1 MASPAPA
8 RPRSPAPA
16 PTQAEISEVLSRAQ
30 ALAVNQKLEEAERLL
45 ATYPQVPDCVF
56 RRAAILITLERWA
69 EAEAGFRALLR
80 VAPKHF
86 DSAMGLAGAL
96 IEQNRAKE
104 ALPWLEAAYKAK
116 PDGRT
121 RYFLGI
127 ALDQA
132 GQHERAAALLAEARG
147 HLIAQSEARNLLPT
161 ELYMQIS
168 RRCNLRCA
176 MCGHEVWKSNSGFM
190 EMDVFDRTLD
200 QARAN
205 DITTL
210 HILSGQGEPMLHPH
224 VFEMLEKAVGM
235 GFSVGIVTNGTPL
248 TQERCERLGKL
259 GLSYIQF
266 SFAGWDKESY
276 EATYVG
282 SKFER
287 TLANLRTMQDTTR
300 GTRTNF
306 MVKAVCTGDNW
317 AEVRDRTRAFL
328 ESHGVEKVFTVVA
341 NNFGGNVVHGRFF
354 DQHQVWSLKNITHQ
368 RRMPCRVLLRAVGV
382 FCDGTVTACACYDS
396 NAELKIGNIMEQ
408 SLAEIRQGPEFRK
421 IVDAFRCGDVSGVP
435 MCSKCDDPFG

>member
-1 MASPAPA
+1 MPSPAPA
-8 RPRSPAPA
+8 STPVFP
-16 PTQAEISEVLSRAQ
+16 QEISEALARAQ
-30 ALAVNQKLEEAERLL
+30 ALAANQKLDEAEQLL
-45 ATYPQVPDCVF
+45 ARYPQVPDCVF
-56 RRAAILITLERWA
+56 RRSAILMTLERWA
-69 EAEAGFRALLR
+69 EAEAGFKALLKI
-80 VAPKHF
+80 APNHF
-86 DSAMGLAGAL
+86 DSAMGLSGAL
-96 IEQNRAKE
+96 IEQSRAKE
-104 ALPWLEAAYKAK
+104 ALPWLEAAFKAQ
-116 PDGRT
+116 PNGRT

-127 ALDQA
+127 GLDQA
-132 GQHERAAALLAEARG
+132 GQKERANQLLAEARAHIIG
-147 HLIAQSEARNLLPT
+147 QSEARGLMPS

-190 EMDVFDRTLD
+190 EMDVFDRILE
-200 QARAN
+200 QAAAN
-205 DITTL
+205 DIKTL

-235 GFSVGIVTNGTPL
+235 GFNVGIVTNGTPL
-248 TQERCERLGKL
+248 TQERCEKLGKL
-259 GLSYIQF
+259 GLAYIQF

-300 GTRTNF
+300 GTKTNF

-317 AEVRDRTRAFL
+317 SEVRDRTRAFL
-328 ESHGVEKVFTVVA
+328 ESHGVEKVFTVIA
-341 NNFGGNVVHGRFF
+341 NNFGGNVVHGKFHEL
-354 DQHQVWSLKNITHQ
+354 QGVWSLKNIANQ
-368 RRMPCRVLLRAVGV
+368 RLMPCRVLLRAVGV

-421 IVDAFRCGDVSGVP
+421 IVEAFRCGDVSGIP
-435 MCSKCDDPFG
+435 MCGKCDDPFG